1 MELKE
6 GYKHTLDDLKDM
18 IKDMNVDEV
27 LDLFIESHKHCCPF
41 RSPNGTCNDEN
52 GENLCDLLENI
63 RVSKGVKHLKCDE
76 LYNCMYCTRMNRLII
91 NPQIYLTNERRI
103 LISSERLSRPAGL
116 C

>member
-6 GYKHTLDDLKDM
+6 GYEHTLDDLKYM

-27 LDLFIESHKHCCPF
+27 LDLFIESHKYCCPY
-41 RSPNGTCNDEN
+41 RSPGGTCFDAN
-52 GENLCDLLENI
+52 GENLCDSLENI
-63 RVSKGVKHLKCDE
+63 RASKGVKHLKCDE
-76 LYNCMYCTRMNRLII
+76 LCNCMHCARMNRLII

-103 LISSERLSRPAGL
+103 LTPSERLSRPAGL

>member
-6 GYKHTLDDLKDM
+6 GYEHTLDDLKYM

-27 LDLFIESHKHCCPF
+27 LDLFIESHKYCCPH
-41 RSPNGTCNDEN
+41 RSPGGTCLDEE
-52 GENLCDLLENI
+52 GEDLCDTLENI
-63 RVSKGVKHLKCDE
+63 RETKGVKHLKCDE
-76 LYNCMYCTRMNRLII
+76 LCNCMHCARMNRLII

-103 LISSERLSRPAGL
+103 LTPSERLSRPAGL

>member
-27 LDLFIESHKHCCPF
+27 LDLFIESHKHCCPH
-41 RSPNGTCNDEN
+41 RSPGGICLDEE
-52 GENLCDLLENI
+52 GEYLCDLLENI
-63 RVSKGVKHLKCDE
+63 RESKGVKHLKCDE
-76 LYNCMYCTRMNRLII
+76 LCNCMYCARMNRLII

-103 LISSERLSRPAGL
+103 LISSE
-116 C
+116 